1 MTAGLAGLPHGRR
14 VDQRHR
20 ILDVLRHHVEEQRLV
35 AVLQVQQ
42 EQVAVE
48 VAGAR
53 PRVGQ
58 RALLLLLDGVDAR
71 WQQPLQ
77 PQRFALGGREGGM
90 PGRAGLAAFRTEGL

>member
-1 MTAGLAGLPHGRR
+1 MTAGLAGLPRGRR

-48 VAGAR
+48 VAGVQ
-53 PRVGQ
+53 VGQ

-71 WQQPLQ
+71 
-77 PQRFALGGREGGM
+77 
-90 PGRAGLAAFRTEGL
+90 